1 MPVGTHQPTG
11 LLLLVGPVDGQPQ
24 PATALQVLLVV
35 VTLHMPHAMMSSATF
50 VWQMWAASEDAGGV
64 CTTELSTSSMKK
76 SRAK

>member
-11 LLLLVGPVDGQPQ
+11 MPEYVDGQPQ

-35 VTLHMPHAMMSSATF
+35 VTLHMSHATMSSATF

-64 CTTELSTSSMKK
+64 CTSMK
-76 SRAK
+76 SCAK